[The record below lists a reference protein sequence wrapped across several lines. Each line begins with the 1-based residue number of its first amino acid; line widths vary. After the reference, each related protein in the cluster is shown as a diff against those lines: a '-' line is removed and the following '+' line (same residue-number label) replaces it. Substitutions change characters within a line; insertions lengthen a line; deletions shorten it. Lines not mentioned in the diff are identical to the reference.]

1 MRVHFKGV
9 EYPDTRRSV
18 GGANFTSAQ
27 KNSPYSNR
35 MSHQVKVNS
44 RAPEQMFSST
54 VSNRESVM
62 HKNGDSST
70 MVAKLEEVEK
80 KLVRGSFSFGLRV

>member
-1 MRVHFKGV
+1 
-9 EYPDTRRSV
+9 V

-54 VSNRESVM
+54 VSNRESVK

-70 MVAKLEEVEK
+70 SGAKLEEVEK
-80 KLVRGSFSFGLRV
+80 KLSQVQQERDVFYNELVELKGKLNNKSGG